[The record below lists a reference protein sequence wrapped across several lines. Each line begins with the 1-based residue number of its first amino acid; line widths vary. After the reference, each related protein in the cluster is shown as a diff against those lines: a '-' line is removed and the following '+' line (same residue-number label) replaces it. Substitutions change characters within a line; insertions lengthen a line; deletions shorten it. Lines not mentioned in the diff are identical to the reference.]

1 MNRRRFSEQ
10 QLYIVRNHIPIRY
23 VIESLL
29 NIPSKPA
36 QGTFRFLCPQCSE
49 YNTAINPQTNLA
61 RCFDC
66 KKNFNPID
74 MVMLDRHTDFVETVN
89 LLLNYKNSV
98 SPDEKKSLH
107 ADKNSSIINQS
118 VTERKPC
125 KEFVP
130 IGDILTQLI
139 GNKRHNCHKSD
150 NEKLSLQKV
159 SSSNDIAELERI
171 VEALSQ
177 QIKQLKSHL

>member
-1 MNRRRFSEQ
+1 MNRCRFSEQ

-29 NIPSKPA
+29 NIPSKTA

-61 RCFDC
+61 RCFSC
-66 KKNFNPID
+66 EKNFNPID
-74 MVMLDRHTDFVETVN
+74 MVMLIRRIDFIETVN
-89 LLLNYKNSV
+89 LLMNCKKSA
-98 SPDEKKSLH
+98 SPDEKQSLH
-107 ADKNSSIINQS
+107 ADNKNLLLNQS

-150 NEKLSLQKV
+150 NEKLSLQKL